1 MITTFGEIM
10 LRLSPPGAYRI
21 AQADSFDA
29 VYGGAEENV
38 AIALASF
45 GEQAAYV
52 TKLPQN
58 AVGDACLNS
67 IRRYGVDVSHVLRG
81 GERLGLYYLEKG
93 ASLRASAV
101 TYDRKGSAFALSGID
116 DYDWNV
122 ILPQDDAESHK
133 NAFFY
138 TGITPA
144 VGENLPGILRD
155 ALEVCR
161 SRKIRTYCDLNYRA
175 ALWST
180 EMAGDVMRD
189 LLPYTDVCV
198 ANEEHA
204 ESLFGITS
212 AFTDTS
218 DRLRDIAGKMSAEF
232 GLSRVVMTIRRSLSA
247 DDNEVSAATLNAET
261 GEFTVS
267 RTYPVHIVDRVGG
280 GDALSAGII
289 YAERHGFDEAHL
301 IEFASAANAYKHSI
315 HGDALLATAAEI
327 DALAC
332 SNGEIR
338 MKR

>member
-1 MITTFGEIM
+1 MM
-10 LRLSPPGAYRI
+10 RLSPVGAYRI

-38 AIALASF
+38 AVALTCF
-45 GEQAAYV
+45 GERTSYV
-52 TKLPQN
+52 TKLPAN
-58 AVGDACLNS
+58 AVGDACLNA
-67 IRRYGVDVSHVLRG
+67 IRRYGVDTSHILRG
-81 GERLGLYYLEKG
+81 GDRLGLYYLEKG

-101 TYDRKGSAFALSGID
+101 TYDRKGSAFAMSGID

-122 ILPQDDAESHK
+122 ILPQDDAPSHG

-144 VGENLPGILRD
+144 VGENLPSILRD

-175 ALWST
+175 ALWSV
-180 EMAGDVMRD
+180 EKAGEVMRE
-189 LLPYTDVCV
+189 LMPYTDVCV

-204 ESLFGITS
+204 EQLFGITS
-212 AFTDTS
+212 DFAERE
-218 DRLRDIAGKMSAEF
+218 DRLRDIAENMAAAF
-232 GLSRVVMTIRRSLSA
+232 GHSRVVMTMRRSLSA
-247 DDNEVSAATLNAET
+247 DDNEVSAATLNAKT

-267 RTYPVHIVDRVGG
+267 RTYPVHIIDRVGG

-289 YAERHGFDEAHL
+289 YAEHHGFDEEHL

-315 HGDALLATAAEI
+315 HGDALLASVGEI
-327 DALAC
+327 EAIAR
-332 SNGEIR
+332 SSGEIR

>member
-1 MITTFGEIM
+1 M

-45 GEQAAYV
+45 GEHTSYV

-67 IRRYGVDVSHVLRG
+67 IRQWGVDTSHILRG
-81 GERLGLYYLEKG
+81 GDRLGLYYLEKG

-101 TYDRKGSAFALSGID
+101 TYDRKGSAFATSGID

-122 ILPQDDAESHK
+122 ILPQDDSVSHG
-133 NAFFY
+133 NAFFW

-161 SRKIRTYCDLNYRA
+161 SRKIRTYCDFNYRA
-175 ALWST
+175 ALWTT
-180 EMAGDVMRD
+180 EKAGSVLRE

-204 ESLFGITS
+204 EQLFGITAKS
-212 AFTDTS
+212 VFTDRI
-218 DRLRDIAGKMSAEF
+218 DRLRDIAEQMCAMF
-232 GLSRVVMTIRRSLSA
+232 DLSRVVMTMRRSLSA
-247 DDNEVSAATLNAET
+247 DDNEVSAATLNAKT

-267 RTYPVHIVDRVGG
+267 RTYPVHIIDRVGG

-289 YAERHGFDEAHL
+289 YGELHGFDEAHL

-315 HGDALLATAAEI
+315 HGDALIASAAEI
-327 DALAC
+327 DAIAQA
-332 SNGEIR
+332 STGEIR